1 MREIKFRAYIK
12 KQNKMVEI
20 TEMSFRKGWFEYY
33 NYEKE
38 QYEDYYCTDTDEI
51 LNSQE
56 IIIMQYAGIKD
67 KNGKE
72 IYEGDIVKLYFGCR
86 QMDQRETTAN
96 AEIVYCWN
104 GYGSEIGF
112 TGLYYGGMRV
122 ALPCRDSI
130 EVIGNI
136 YENHELLEVEDK

>member
-20 TEMSFRKGWFEYY
+20 TEISFRKGWFEYY
-33 NYEKE
+33 NYDKE

-67 KNGKE
+67 KNGVK
-72 IYEGDIVKLYFGCR
+72 IFEGDIVKDEKQRLFVIEYKFGGFNLAPLIYFNDEFSWNPLGDM
-86 QMDQRETTAN
+86 QTA
-96 AEIVYCWN
+96 
-104 GYGSEIGF
+104 GF
-112 TGLYYGGMRV
+112 LNES
-122 ALPCRDSI
+122 C
-130 EVIGNI
+130 EVIGNT

>member
-1 MREIKFRAYIK
+1 MINKMRKIKFRAYIK

-20 TEMSFRKGWFEYY
+20 TEISFRKGWFEYY

-51 LNSQE
+51 INSKE
-56 IIIMQYAGIKD
+56 IIIMQYTGFKD

-72 IYEGDIVKLYFGCR
+72 IYDGDVFKCGQTLYKVFYAISGFKVEGYNDNYLYNSTLDCFVDITNIKKEV
-86 QMDQRETTAN
+86 
-96 AEIVYCWN
+96 I
-104 GYGSEIGF
+104 
-112 TGLYYGGMRV
+112 
-122 ALPCRDSI
+122 DSI

-136 YENHELLEVEDK
+136 YENQLEENRK

>member
-51 LNSQE
+51 INSQE
-56 IIIMQYAGIKD
+56 IIIMQYTGFKD

-72 IYEGDIVKLYFGCR
+72 IYDGDIFKCGQTLYQVLNAIFGFKVKYVKNHNENYLY
-86 QMDQRETTAN
+86 D
-96 AEIVYCWN
+96 
-104 GYGSEIGF
+104 F
-112 TGLYYGGMRV
+112 TLDYFN
-122 ALPCRDSI
+122 LNDEI

-136 YENHELLEVEDK
+136 YENQELLEENRK

>member
-33 NYEKE
+33 NYDKE

-51 LNSQE
+51 INSKE
-56 IIIMQYAGIKD
+56 IIIMQYTGFKD
-67 KNGKE
+67 KNGEK
-72 IYEGDIVKLYFGCR
+72 IFEGDIVKYYGR
-86 QMDQRETTAN
+86 N
-96 AEIVYCWN
+96 AVVK
-104 GYGSEIGF
+104 IGF
-112 TGLYYGGMRV
+112 PHDDKLYPYGV
-122 ALPCRDSI
+122 CIEYIKYNLKEVEYLYKFDLEDI

-136 YENHELLEVEDK
+136 YENQLEENRE